1 MGIFGTSAAELTGPD
16 PKERELSELPE
27 MPEMPIQPYPYRGIT
42 LDGIKADIGYGTL
55 TEGLMSLRSDYGSKK
70 FFGVTGQGFGVDS
83 ELGYTLTPDLM
94 EGCNNK
100 YIALNVYPKGKQF

>member
-1 MGIFGTSAAELTGPD
+1 
-16 PKERELSELPE
+16 